1 MERQQFTVSIFFTVT
16 TFVTTI
22 ENSELLHSLDL
33 VRGCRVNISHRQCD
47 GGMSHQLFEAWHI
60 NPGHRRPRAK
70 CVPQVVDTK
79 FKFYLPADRKMATA
93 NCHRLVRIQARWK
106 EASPLSRLRPPFK
119 HFRSLCGERNVAPC
133 ESSLTFWNEDES
145 GMDIFFPDGIDL
157 IRPHPCLKNYYR
169 NVLKELWRVVEIE
182 PLLVMGKD
190 SHLARSLLE
199 KLHPDRIR
207 FDISL
212 CDGEVH
218 HVPKSRQIPVDSRRT
233 ALLKPCDLESLDR
246 RHVYLRDL
254 SSKKFEKRF
263 RTHPIPLMSRG
274 FILGLRPRQELLNEL
289 AEVRGF
295 PTRLAHDYFSLF
307 PGLHSHRLSFI
318 REACGSPILNAVV
331 NELKPVNV
339 SSLVDHFCL
348 L

>member
-1 MERQQFTVSIFFTVT
+1 
-16 TFVTTI
+16 
-22 ENSELLHSLDL
+22 
-33 VRGCRVNISHRQCD
+33 
-47 GGMSHQLFEAWHI
+47 
-60 NPGHRRPRAK
+60 
-70 CVPQVVDTK
+70 
-79 FKFYLPADRKMATA
+79 
-93 NCHRLVRIQARWK
+93 
-106 EASPLSRLRPPFK
+106 
-119 HFRSLCGERNVAPC
+119 
-133 ESSLTFWNEDES
+133 
-145 GMDIFFPDGIDL
+145 MDIFFPHGIDL
-157 IRPHPCLKNYYR
+157 IWPHSRLENHDSD
-169 NVLKELWRVVEIE
+169 VLKELRRVVEIE

-254 SSKKFEKRF
+254 SSKIFEKRF
-263 RTHPIPLMSRG
+263 RTHPIPLVSRG
-274 FILGLRPRQELLNEL
+274 FILGLGPRQELLNEL
-289 AEVRGF
+289 AEVGGF
-295 PTRLAHDYFSLF
+295 LSRLAHDDLGLF
-307 PGLHSHRLSFI
+307 PGFHPHRLSLM
-318 REACGSPILNAVV
+318 REAGGFPVPNTVV